1 MVVLWIG
8 TLFLVKKKIT
18 EEKRAN
24 RQKYSII
31 WEAEQMETV
40 FENHWEKLG
49 KYAVEALNKNGFK
62 AQYAPNKTAALTAV
76 LELIDKSATV
86 GMGGSH
92 TMDDLGVLNALQQ
105 RGNMV
110 FNHQGLSKEEAFK
123 VRRQEITADVF
134 LSGANAVTLEGELV
148 NVDGSGNRVAAL
160 AFGPRKVIVVAGAN
174 KVVKDEAAARERIK
188 MLAAP
193 LNADRL
199 QRKTPCRATG
209 MCMDCHSPERI
220 CNVTTIT
227 HRPLTYA
234 EIHVVIVGESL
245 GY

>member
-1 MVVLWIG
+1 
-8 TLFLVKKKIT
+8 
-18 EEKRAN
+18 
-24 RQKYSII
+24 
-31 WEAEQMETV
+31 METV

-62 AQYAPNKTAALTAV
+62 AQYVPDKAAALAAV
-76 LELIDKSATV
+76 LKIIDKKATV

-92 TMDDLGVLNALQQ
+92 TMDDIGVQKALQE

-134 LSGANAVTLEGELV
+134 LSGANAVTLEGELI

-160 AFGPRKVIVVAGAN
+160 AFGPGKVIVVAGAN
-174 KVVKDEAAARERIK
+174 KIVKNEAAGRERIK
-188 MLAAP
+188 MMAAP

-199 QRKTPCRATG
+199 QRKTPCRVTG

-227 HRPLTYA
+227 HRPLTYTD
-234 EIHVVIVGESL
+234 IHVIIVGEAM

>member
-1 MVVLWIG
+1 
-8 TLFLVKKKIT
+8 
-18 EEKRAN
+18 
-24 RQKYSII
+24 
-31 WEAEQMETV
+31 
-40 FENHWEKLG
+40 
-49 KYAVEALNKNGFK
+49 
-62 AQYAPNKTAALTAV
+62 
-76 LELIDKSATV
+76 
-86 GMGGSH
+86 
-92 TMDDLGVLNALQQ
+92 MDDIGVQKALQE

-134 LSGANAVTLEGELV
+134 LSGANAVTLEGELI

-160 AFGPRKVIVVAGAN
+160 AFGPGKVIVVAGAN
-174 KVVKDEAAARERIK
+174 KIVKNEAAGRERIK
-188 MLAAP
+188 MMAAP

-199 QRKTPCRATG
+199 QRKTPCRVTG

-227 HRPLTYA
+227 HRPLTYTD
-234 EIHVVIVGESL
+234 IHVIIVGEAM